1 MHGDFWGGGIG
12 VTSQEFH
19 NGVTFCSSGPQ
30 LVCFSSQETF
40 LSVIQRGHALS
51 WTEDLCFF
59 ICLSFLCGFFFLSCH
74 VVQYCYYHNSFP
86 FFFSQGTNYVISF
99 NIWHRL
105 SFHQMTSFSSKT
117 FFLQIVGGMP
127 MKVMV
132 AEPKPPKGAQR
143 KSTLVWLWSLSLCT
157 QATLWF
163 QILLLTCLLFT
174 RI

>member
-19 NGVTFCSSGPQ
+19 NGMTFCSSGPQ

-59 ICLSFLCGFFFLSCH
+59 NCLSFLCGFFFLSCH

-105 SFHQMTSFSSKT
+105 SFHQMTSFSSKH
-117 FFLQIVGGMP
+117 FFF
-127 MKVMV
+127 
-132 AEPKPPKGAQR
+132 R
-143 KSTLVWLWSLSLCT
+143 LWVVC
-157 QATLWF
+157 LWK
-163 QILLLTCLLFT
+163 
-174 RI
+174 